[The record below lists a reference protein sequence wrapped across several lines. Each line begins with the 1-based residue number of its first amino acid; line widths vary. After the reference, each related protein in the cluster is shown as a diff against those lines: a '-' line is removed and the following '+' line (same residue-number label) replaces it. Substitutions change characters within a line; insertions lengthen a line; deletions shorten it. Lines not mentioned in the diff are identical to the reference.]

1 MVARGNPGGPPPACP
16 CRSADVRPRRGCA
29 ARRRRRRRRRC
40 RCFLA
45 VAGRGGGIR
54 ARLPFRAGGAACN
67 APRT

>member
-1 MVARGNPGGPPPACP
+1 MVARGNPGGPPPARP

-29 ARRRRRRRRRC
+29 ARRRRRC

-45 VAGRGGGIR
+45 DAGRGGGIR